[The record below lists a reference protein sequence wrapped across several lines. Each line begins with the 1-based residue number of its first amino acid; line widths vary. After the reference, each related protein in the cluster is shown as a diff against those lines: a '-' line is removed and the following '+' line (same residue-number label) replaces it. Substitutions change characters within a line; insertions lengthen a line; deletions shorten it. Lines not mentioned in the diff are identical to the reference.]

1 MKKRETSPLP
11 VDLNEVGEN
20 IKDIFLKL
28 RYNKFHEF
36 RAIGGPSLGLV
47 TSYRDLHNAVARPS
61 LRVPSLLSKQHR
73 RLSHTGD
80 GRTAFSSLRML
91 RGRKRKLIR
100 SRIIFLHIGPRALK
114 ASCFPAL
121 LSSPGFAASSLR
133 PSIVRSSSSPCAVAP
148 LFGFL
153 WPDWSW
159 GIPLKNSTTLWP
171 SDLLLLSLGPCL
183 SLVLR
188 CFGVLLITSYMR

>member
-1 MKKRETSPLP
+1 MKKRETSPLS

-28 RYNKFHEF
+28 RHNKFHES
-36 RAIGGPSLGLV
+36 RAIGEPSLGLV
-47 TSYRDLHNAVARPS
+47 MSYRDPHSAVARPS
-61 LRVPSLLSKQHR
+61 LRVSSLLSKQHR

-80 GRTAFSSLRML
+80 GRAAFSSLRTL

-121 LSSPGFAASSLR
+121 LFSPGFAASSLR
-133 PSIVRSSSSPCAVAP
+133 PSVICSSSSSCAVAP
-148 LFGFL
+148 LSGFL
-153 WPDWSW
+153 WPDWS
-159 GIPLKNSTTLWP
+159 
-171 SDLLLLSLGPCL
+171 
-183 SLVLR
+183 
-188 CFGVLLITSYMR
+188 